1 MKFFE
6 TSKYFSLT
14 KSTYI
19 NLRWI
24 AIIGQ
29 LITVNLVYFIFNFEF
44 KFIFANLIIIIG
56 IFSNLYLVYIYK
68 KTQLSDRSA
77 FIFLVIDI
85 FQLGVLLYLTGGV
98 ANPFVIFLLI
108 PSVFSSSNLSLR
120 TNSLLVVVTAFCIV
134 FLTFFVLIGLI
145 FNSKKYS
152 RVSSYCS
159 THYSYYH
166 LKTKRMYR

>member
-6 TSKYFSLT
+6 TSKYFSLK

-56 IFSNLYLVYIYK
+56 MFSNLYLVYIYK
-68 KTQLSDRSA
+68 KT
-77 FIFLVIDI
+77 
-85 FQLGVLLYLTGGV
+85 
-98 ANPFVIFLLI
+98 LLI
-108 PSVFSSSNLSLR
+108 R
-120 TNSLLVVVTAFCIV
+120 
-134 FLTFFVLIGLI
+134 
-145 FNSKKYS
+145 
-152 RVSSYCS
+152 R
-159 THYSYYH
+159 
-166 LKTKRMYR
+166 